1 MKFRQLLIMFLLFRL
16 FDLAIIFLSRF
27 FIPYLGFFPYKEI
40 ALEYNLPRILTALAN
55 FDGAHYLLI
64 AEQGYYQYQQAFFPL
79 YPLLIRLLSPVFPN
93 NRLITALVISN
104 LSFLFGLWLFR
115 KYLLEIGNSK
125 LDIWPLI
132 FLMAFPTSFFFGAV
146 YTEGLFFLL
155 VAGTFYYLKKE
166 RSYVTAI
173 FSFLASLTR
182 IVGVFLVIPILITQ
196 ISNLKSQNHNS
207 KVKSFIEYLITP
219 LAPVLGLTFYSLYLW
234 KSTGDPLFFLHS
246 QWAFC
251 ANRSSSIV
259 LLPQVVYRYLHIFFT
274 ANWNFQYFI
283 ALFEF
288 AIFAFVLSIL
298 ILDLVKNL
306 ELKSVSD
313 LSWER
318 VGINLFSLSNL
329 LLPTLTGTLSSIPR
343 YALFSLSFFLFLS
356 QLKNN
361 MTKVVI
367 VCIFTI
373 LHLILLGFFAQGYFI
388 S

>member
-246 QWAFC
+246 QWAFG

-361 MTKVVI
+361 LTKVVI